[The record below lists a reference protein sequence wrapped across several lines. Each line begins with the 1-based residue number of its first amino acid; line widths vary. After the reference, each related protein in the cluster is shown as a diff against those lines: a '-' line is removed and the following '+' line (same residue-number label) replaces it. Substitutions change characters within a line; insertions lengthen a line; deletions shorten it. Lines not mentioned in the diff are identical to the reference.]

1 MGCWEVGKFNSLDLA
16 LLRAGCGRLAKLLDI
31 GLADVTLVPDGSAYS
46 TVETD
51 RYQIGL
57 GMEATTYYLSDEER
71 TEESSSSAGLG
82 ASNHYVKEY
91 TFDIAG
97 AFANMTQLQRIVLPT
112 IHPWYFM
119 TIKSTGIQMSEK
131 KRSAPS

>member
-1 MGCWEVGKFNSLDLA
+1 MGKFNSQDLT
-16 LLRAGCGRLAKLLDI
+16 LLRAGTGRLAKLLDI
-31 GLADVTLVPDGSAYS
+31 DLADVTLVPDGSAYS

-51 RYQIGL
+51 RYEIGL

-119 TIKSTGIQMSEK
+119 TIKSTEIQMSEK

>member
-1 MGCWEVGKFNSLDLA
+1 MRSE
-16 LLRAGCGRLAKLLDI
+16 
-31 GLADVTLVPDGSAYS
+31 
-46 TVETD
+46 
-51 RYQIGL
+51 
-57 GMEATTYYLSDEER
+57 

-119 TIKSTGIQMSEK
+119 TIKSTGIQMFEK
-131 KRSAPS
+131 KKFAPS

>member
-31 GLADVTLVPDGSAYS
+31 DLADVTLVPDGSAYS

-51 RYQIGL
+51 RYEIGL
-57 GMEATTYYLSDEER
+57 GTETTTYYLSDEER
-71 TEESSSSAGLG
+71 TEKSSSSAGLG

-97 AFANMTQLQRIVLPT
+97 AFANMTQL
-112 IHPWYFM
+112 
-119 TIKSTGIQMSEK
+119 
-131 KRSAPS
+131 

>member
-31 GLADVTLVPDGSAYS
+31 DLADVTLVPDGSAYS

-57 GMEATTYYLSDEER
+57 GMETTTYYLSDEER
-71 TEESSSSAGLG
+71 NREAFIISWPWRFQPLCKGV
-82 ASNHYVKEY
+82 YVRY
-91 TFDIAG
+91 C
-97 AFANMTQLQRIVLPT
+97 
-112 IHPWYFM
+112 
-119 TIKSTGIQMSEK
+119 
-131 KRSAPS
+131 RSLC